1 MRLGTA
7 DLEGIHF
14 DGGIERRIKEIRYH
28 PRYRPGRVYF
38 DVGVATANKLITFTE
53 YVRPVCL
60 PYLPVDFEDSLK
72 DKFVTLAGWGY
83 TIQARTGAELSVEL
97 TSNLKLRS
105 LKVISVLSCDRFE
118 YKYIKTYKCSKIRT
132 HIYFSS
138 SHFQV
143 QGRDQCEDFF
153 STDSFD
159 EAGVNVTVREQSIP
173 FGFTSEN
180 HRDLACV
187 DHNDDDLP
195 RVTF

>member
-14 DGGIERRIKEIRYH
+14 DGGIERRVKEIRYH

-83 TIQARTGAELSVEL
+83 TIQARSGAEPSVEL

-105 LKVISVLSCDRFE
+105 LKVISVL
-118 YKYIKTYKCSKIRT
+118 I
-132 HIYFSS
+132 
-138 SHFQV
+138 
-143 QGRDQCEDFF
+143 
-153 STDSFD
+153 
-159 EAGVNVTVREQSIP
+159 SI
-173 FGFTSEN
+173 S
-180 HRDLACV
+180 
-187 DHNDDDLP
+187 LP
-195 RVTF
+195 AL

>member
-14 DGGIERRIKEIRYH
+14 DGGIERRVKEIRYH

-83 TIQARTGAELSVEL
+83 TIQARSGADPSVEL

-105 LKVISVLSCDRFE
+105 LKVISVLSCDQF
-118 YKYIKTYKCSKIRT
+118 
-132 HIYFSS
+132 
-138 SHFQV
+138 
-143 QGRDQCEDFF
+143 
-153 STDSFD
+153 
-159 EAGVNVTVREQSIP
+159 
-173 FGFTSEN
+173 
-180 HRDLACV
+180 
-187 DHNDDDLP
+187 
-195 RVTF
+195 

>member
-14 DGGIERRIKEIRYH
+14 DGGIERRVKEIRYH

-83 TIQARTGAELSVEL
+83 TIQARSGAEPSVEL

-105 LKVISVLSCDRFE
+105 LKVISVLSYDRFE
-118 YKYIKTYKCSKIRT
+118 YDCIIFMYTQKSEHNYTLADRT
-132 HIYFSS
+132 FRFKAGTNAMIS
-138 SHFQV
+138 FQPIV
-143 QGRDQCEDFF
+143 LMRQG
-153 STDSFD
+153 
-159 EAGVNVTVREQSIP
+159 
-173 FGFTSEN
+173 
-180 HRDLACV
+180 
-187 DHNDDDLP
+187 
-195 RVTF
+195 